1 MTTKLT
7 LTVDRLVMDKA
18 KSYAQAKGKTLSDL
32 LGNYLEAISKEVPT
46 SGLSPKLKRLVGSV
60 QLPPDFNEETELRSA
75 VENKH
80 LK

>member
-1 MTTKLT
+1 MTSKLT

-32 LGNYLEAISKEVPT
+32 LENYLEAISKEVP
-46 SGLSPKLKRLVGSV
+46 SSSLSPKLKRLVGSV
-60 QLPPDFNEETELRSA
+60 QLPADFNDETELRSA
-75 VENKH
+75 FENKH